1 MSTSA
6 DPSAPGTC
14 YRHPDRQTRLACSNC
29 GRYICTECSRDAA
42 VGQKC
47 PDCSAPEGRHRVITA
62 AAVRR
67 QVNRSAPVSFVLIGI
82 NVLVFG
88 IGQFDLA
95 QRVTFFVNGSLYH
108 DAVAAGEWWRAFTSM
123 FLHANFTHILLNMW
137 ALLLFGPVLERRYGS
152 LSFTSLY
159 LASGLGG
166 SAVYYLLG
174 RSEPAVGASG
184 AIFGLFGALIVATYR
199 QRHTPAGRAI
209 FSQLVILLLI
219 NLSLPLIIQGV
230 AWEAHVGGL
239 VAGMAITAAW
249 DRLPVQGRQ
258 AAIRRTMV
266 ALAVA
271 AISLVAVIL

>member
-1 MSTSA
+1 
-6 DPSAPGTC
+6 
-14 YRHPDRQTRLACSNC
+14 
-29 GRYICTECSRDAA
+29 

-47 PDCSAPEGRHRVITA
+47 PDCAAPEGRHRVITA

-82 NVLVFG
+82 NVLVFM

-95 QRVTFFVNGSLYH
+95 RRVSFFVNGSLYH

-137 ALLLFGPVLERRYGS
+137 ALLLFGPVLERRFGS
-152 LSFTSLY
+152 LSFASLY

-174 RSEPAVGASG
+174 RPDPAVGASG

-199 QRHTPAGRAI
+199 MRHTPAGRAI

-219 NLSLPLIIQGV
+219 NLSLPLIIQSV
-230 AWEAHVGGL
+230 AWEAHAGGL

-249 DRLPVQGRQ
+249 DRLPVQGRNS
-258 AAIRRTMV
+258 ALRRSAV
-266 ALAVA
+266 ALVVA

>member
-249 DRLPVQGRQ
+249 ARLPVQGRQ